1 VEYATGIV
9 VSTAGHILTDRRAVD
24 GCNVIAVS
32 GHGDAERQAE
42 DKSAELALL
51 RVYGASDLVP
61 AAFVAEPPRGSDVT
75 LVGIADPQAQGGGS
89 AISTVAAKLKGNVV
103 DPAPQPGFSG
113 AAALDSRGS
122 LIGMVGLSNPII
134 ADVGTPHAQPQA
146 IVVPAPAIRAFL
158 DRHTLAPASGRSSLD
173 AAKASLVRVICV
185 RK

>member
-9 VSTAGHILTDRRAVD
+9 VSAAGHILTDRRAVD
-24 GCNVIAVS
+24 GCNVIGVS
-32 GHGDAERQAE
+32 GHGDAERQA
-42 DKSAELALL
+42 DDQSAELALL

-61 AAFVAEPPRGSDVT
+61 AAFAAESPRGPDVT
-75 LVGIADPQAQGGGS
+75 LVGIADPQAQGGGG
-89 AISTVAAKLKGNVV
+89 AISTVATKLKGNVA

-122 LIGMVGLSNPII
+122 LIGMAGLSNPIV
-134 ADVGTPHAQPQA
+134 ADASAATSQPQA

-158 DRHTLAPASGRSSLD
+158 DRHKLAPASGRSGVD